1 MKNFSF
7 LQRMFLL
14 LFVGI
19 SMFAVQS
26 CNEEELE
33 RKPFVGAWAR
43 KLSDNRS
50 EIYEFKSDGTF
61 KEFILF
67 EETKTG
73 IYSYNENLQ
82 TLTFSY
88 SDGSTYA
95 YILTTLSDNYFVMM
109 SQKTASSFTYHRR
122 DVDPKG
128 LYDTYK
134 SEKINGHEVVDLGLS
149 VKWAT
154 CNIGS
159 SSWVDQGDYFAW
171 AETST
176 KSEYEKENY
185 KWGDPYYN
193 KWGDFS
199 GIKYIKYCTDSNYGT
214 VDNKTTIDKY
224 DDAAAMKWGGSW
236 RMPTKKE
243 AEELLANCSY
253 ISSTRNG
260 VQGGYFLAKNGNY
273 IFMPNSYSYKWNGY
287 WTSTLDECYS
297 DCAYVIYFDNLYS
310 ESRCNGYAIRPV
322 CK

>member
-88 SDGSTYA
+88 SDGSTSA

-154 CNIGS
+154 CNIGA
-159 SSWVDQGDYFAW
+159 SSWEKVGNYYAW
-171 AETST
+171 GEIAIKNYYTED
-176 KSEYEKENY
+176 NY
-185 KWGDPYYN
+185 KWYREVYD
-193 KWGDFS
+193 KWG
-199 GIKYIKYCTDSNYGT
+199 YIDGYRLTKYCTDDSYGT
-214 VDNKTTIDKY
+214 VDNKTTLEAA
-224 DDAAAMKWGGSW
+224 DDAATVKWGSRW
-236 RMPTKKE
+236 HTPTRDE
-243 AEELLANCSY
+243 VEELFDNCEQ
-253 ISSTRNG
+253 IWFKRNG
-260 VQGGYFLAKNGNY
+260 FSGYYFLAANGNY
-273 IFMPNSYSYKWNGY
+273 IFIPEYCEI
-287 WTSTLDECYS
+287 WTSMTDGSTDAYS
-297 DCAYVIYFDNLYS
+297 FSAW
-310 ESRCNGYAIRPV
+310 SRFNNTFRHEGHPIRPV
-322 CK
+322 YK